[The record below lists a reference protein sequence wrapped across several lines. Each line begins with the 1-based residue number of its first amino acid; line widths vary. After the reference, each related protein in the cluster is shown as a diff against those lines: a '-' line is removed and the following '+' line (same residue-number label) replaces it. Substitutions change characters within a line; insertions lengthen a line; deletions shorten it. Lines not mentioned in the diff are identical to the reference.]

1 MISIIIPF
9 YNEKEN
15 LPILY
20 EEISSVFAALKYEYE
35 IIFVDDGS
43 TDGSDVKSQ
52 ISDIRQEKRT
62 KIIILKHRKR
72 FGKGEALSTGLLHAK
87 GDIIMF
93 MDGDLQDNPKDIPLF
108 IDKVREG
115 YDFVNGLRV
124 DRKDNIIV
132 KTYSKIARIFLNIF
146 LHSPFTDINC
156 GFKAFKKEVLE
167 DIVLYGNSFRF
178 FPLAAF
184 YKGYKVTEIPIQ
196 NRARKF
202 GKTKFG
208 ASKLITGIFD
218 TVTAHFLYRFA
229 EKPLHFFGTWGML
242 FFGAGFMITLYLS
255 IERIFFNV
263 MLYRRPILQLGILLI
278 IIGIQIVMTGIIGE
292 LIVYLHKRK

>member
-1 MISIIIPF
+1 MISIIVPF
-9 YNEKEN
+9 NNEQEN

-20 EEISSVFAALKYEYE
+20 DEISSVLNSLKSEYE

-43 TDGSDVKSQ
+43 ADESKKQIEHIQKIHKSVHLL
-52 ISDIRQEKRT
+52 I
-62 KIIILKHRKR
+62 HRKK

-87 GDIIMF
+87 GEIIIF

-108 IDKVREG
+108 IDKINEG
-115 YDFVNGLRV
+115 YDFVNGVRV

-132 KTYSKIARIFLNIF
+132 KMYSKIARIFLNIF

-156 GFKAFKKEVLE
+156 GFKVFKKEVLD

-184 YKGYKVTEIPIQ
+184 YKGYRVTEIPVQ
-196 NRARKF
+196 NRVRRFGKSKF
-202 GKTKFG
+202 GI
-208 ASKLITGIFD
+208 SKLFVGIFD

-229 EKPLHFFGTWGML
+229 EKPLHFFGAWGML
-242 FFGAGFMITLYLS
+242 FFGAGFLIALYLT
-255 IERIFFNV
+255 IERIFFN
-263 MLYRRPILQLGILLI
+263 MLLYRRPVLQLAMLLI
-278 IIGIQIVMTGIIGE
+278 IVGIQIVMTGIIGE
-292 LIVYLHKRK
+292 LIVYLHKKK